1 MKIAF
6 IGAGSIGFTREML
19 RDILS
24 VPEFKEIKITFTD
37 INKQNLDMAYQLCQ
51 RDIDYNKLNIQIKC
65 YLDRKE
71 ALKNADYVFNFA
83 RIGMLEAFEIDVMIP
98 LKYGID
104 QCVGDTLCAGGIMYG
119 QRGIIALKEFCDDIK
134 EVANKNCLLLN
145 YGNPNAMLTWACN
158 TYFGVNTI
166 GLCHGVQNG
175 HNLIAKAFNK
185 EMDDILIKCVGINH
199 QTWYTKIVDK
209 KSKENLQPKLL
220 ETLLNDKEI
229 SETQKVRIDVL
240 KHFGLFSTES
250 NGHLSEYLPW
260 YRKDVDRIH
269 EFISL
274 DTWINGESAGYY
286 RECSERRDWFEKDF
300 PKWLKEGPLNYSSYN
315 DGLEHGSH
323 IIEAIETNRIYRGHF
338 NVINNDVVKN
348 LAQDCVVEVPGY
360 VDALGVHIPQVDNL
374 PDGCASIC
382 TSSINVQRLAVKAAL
397 TGDIVLL
404 RQAMLLDP
412 LTSAVL
418 YPDEIYQMV
427 DEMLIAQEKWLPQYK
442 DEIVKAKERLKKYYK
457 EPNKKISKNT
467 FIKRRS
473 FEELEKD
480 ESSMSRFNKSAHN
493 N

>member
-1 MKIAF
+1 MKITF

-19 RDILS
+19 KDILS
-24 VPEFKEIKITFTD
+24 VPEFKNIEIAFTD

-51 RDIDYNKLNIQIKC
+51 RDIDYNKLDIKIDC
-65 YLDRKE
+65 YLDRRE
-71 ALKNADYVFNFA
+71 SLKDADYVFNLA
-83 RIGMLEAFEIDVMIP
+83 RIGMLEAFETDVMIP

-119 QRGIIALKEFCDDIK
+119 QRGISALKEFCKDIR
-134 EVANKNCLLLN
+134 EVAKENCLLLN

-158 TYFGVNTI
+158 VYFGVNTI

-175 HNLIAKAFNK
+175 QILIAKAFNK
-185 EMDDILIKCVGINH
+185 EMEDISIECVGINH

-209 KSKENLQPKLL
+209 ETKEDLQPKLL
-220 ETLLNDKEI
+220 EALLSNKEI
-229 SETQKVRIDVL
+229 AETEKVRIDVL

-269 EFISL
+269 EYISM
-274 DTWINGESAGYY
+274 DKWINGESVGYF

-300 PKWLKEGPLNYSSYN
+300 PKWLDEGPLTYEKENN
-315 DGLEHGSH
+315 GIEHGSH
-323 IIEAIETNRIYRGHF
+323 IIESIETGRIYKGHF
-338 NVINNDVVKN
+338 NVINNNSITN
-348 LAQDCVVEVPGY
+348 LPKDCVVEVPGFI
-360 VDALGVHIPQVDNL
+360 DDLGIHIPQAGEL
-374 PDGCASIC
+374 PDGCAAIC
-382 TSSINVQRLAVKAAL
+382 NNSINVQKLSVKAAL
-397 TGDIVLL
+397 TGDIKLL

-412 LTSAVL
+412 LVSAVL

-427 DEMLIAQEKWLPQYK
+427 DEMLVAQEKWLAQYK
-442 DEIVKAKERLKKYYK
+442 EEIEKAKQRLKENYK
-457 EPNKKISKNT
+457 EPNKKISTNT

-473 FEELEKD
+473 VEELEKD
-480 ESSMSRFNKSAHN
+480 ESSMFRFNKSAHN